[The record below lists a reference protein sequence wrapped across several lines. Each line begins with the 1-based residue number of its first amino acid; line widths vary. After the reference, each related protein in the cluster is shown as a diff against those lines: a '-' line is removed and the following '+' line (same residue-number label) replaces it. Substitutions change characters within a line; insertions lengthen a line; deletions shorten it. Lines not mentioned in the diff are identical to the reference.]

1 MASAAEDDDAWL
13 YGDNDKTDAGAT
25 NERSSDSKLQV
36 DESALLQNKDE
47 SQQDDREAGEL
58 SCEDEQGQQSEGPAT
73 DPVEV
78 DGEAKGPSAEADK
91 NGDAGDGADEDE
103 DDDDDDDDDVQVT
116 IRDIKAPP
124 YSTYPGPTQTVN
136 LNIKRGPPFTSNLG
150 PGSGVP
156 GVGKTK
162 GLDVDEV
169 ALINGTSIYE
179 FNIESLEDK
188 PWRKPGADITDYF
201 NYGFNEDT
209 WKIYCD
215 RQRKLRSDNNVPIK
229 EWRTGRNEVPQAHV
243 FLGDAPLAW
252 QQQRQQQQGPLPPE
266 PLLPQVPI
274 PPVNENS
281 KYTGVVIG
289 VPPPLLGS
297 KKAGPPPGRKMS
309 GSIDV
314 IGGGAP
320 SLPSRRPG
328 AAKEGVIQVIGAGE
342 QPLGGITLPPTHMPP
357 PGLHGHGPRWAQRA
371 PAHPRH
377 DPRCP
382 TTRLRD
388 RRLPTTTVHA
398 PAPPLPGSAS
408 GGGPSGDRG
417 SSYGEDGRSSYYN
430 GASGYGQSYGD
441 DGGGSGGGGSW
452 SGRERSER
460 GHGSERGDRSDRE
473 RERDRERPS
482 SRREYD
488 DEERRESRRYREYY
502 RERERE
508 RDRDRERDRRER
520 GGGIEDEYEE
530 TSSSSR
536 YERRHREHRG
546 DKEERERHRSSR
558 RRHHRGGDDEEEEE
572 RRSSKHKHK
581 RSKKERPPVEEAE
594 APSGEAGGAS
604 EAAGDDSKAD

>member
-1 MASAAEDDDAWL
+1 MASATEDDDAWL
-13 YGDNDKTDAGAT
+13 YGDNEKTDAGAS
-25 NERSSDSKLQV
+25 NERSSDSKSQA
-36 DESALLQNKDE
+36 DDPTLLQNKDE

-58 SCEDEQGQQSEGPAT
+58 SCEDEQGQQSEEGPVT
-73 DPVEV
+73 DPVEA
-78 DGEAKGPSAEADK
+78 DGEAKGPSSEADK

-116 IRDIKAPP
+116 IRDIKTSP
-124 YSTYPGPTQTVN
+124 YTTYPGPTQTVN

-162 GLDVDEV
+162 GLDIDKV

-229 EWRTGRNEVPQAHV
+229 
-243 FLGDAPLAW
+243 
-252 QQQRQQQQGPLPPE
+252 
-266 PLLPQVPI
+266 
-274 PPVNENS
+274 
-281 KYTGVVIG
+281 VIG
-289 VPPPLLGS
+289 
-297 KKAGPPPGRKMS
+297 S
-309 GSIDV
+309 GD
-314 IGGGAP
+314 
-320 SLPSRRPG
+320 
-328 AAKEGVIQVIGAGE
+328 

-357 PGLHGHGPRWAQRA
+357 PGYMGMGLEGLGVPPPIPGMIPGVPPPGYETGAFPPPRFT
-371 PAHPRH
+371 HP
-377 DPRCP
+377 P
-382 TTRLRD
+382 
-388 RRLPTTTVHA
+388 
-398 PAPPLPGSAS
+398 PPLPGSAG
-408 GGGPSGDRG
+408 GGGPGGDRG
-417 SSYGEDGRSSYYN
+417 SSYGDDGRSSYYN
-430 GASGYGQSYGD
+430 GAGGYGQSYGD
-441 DGGGSGGGGSW
+441 DGGGSGGGSW

-460 GHGSERGDRSDRE
+460 GHGERGDRGDRE
-473 RERDRERPS
+473 RDRERERPS
-482 SRREYD
+482 SRRDYD

-520 GGGIEDEYEE
+520 GGGGEDEYEE

-594 APSGEAGGAS
+594 VPSSEAGGAPD
-604 EAAGDDSKAD
+604 AGGDESKAD

>member
-1 MASAAEDDDAWL
+1 MASATEDDDAWL
-13 YGDNDKTDAGAT
+13 YGDNEKADAGAS
-25 NERSSDSKLQV
+25 NERSSDSKSQA
-36 DESALLQNKDE
+36 DDPTLLQNKDE

-58 SCEDEQGQQSEGPAT
+58 SCEDEQGQQSEDGPVT
-73 DPVEV
+73 DPVEA
-78 DGEAKGPSAEADK
+78 DSEAKGPSSEADK

-116 IRDIKAPP
+116 IRDIKTSP
-124 YSTYPGPTQTVN
+124 YTAYPGPTQTVN
-136 LNIKRGPPFTSNLG
+136 LNIKRGPPFASNLG

-162 GLDVDEV
+162 GLDIDEV

-229 EWRTGRNEVPQAHV
+229 DWRTGRNEV
-243 FLGDAPLAW
+243 FLGDAQLAW
-252 QQQRQQQQGPLPPE
+252 QQQRQQQQQQQGTLPPE

-281 KYTGVVIG
+281 KYTGMGIG
-289 VPPPLLGS
+289 VPPPPLGS

-328 AAKEGVIQVIGAGE
+328 AAKEGVIQVIGSGD

-357 PGLHGHGPRWAQRA
+357 PGYMGMGLDGLGVPPPIPGMIPGVPPPGYETGAFPPPRFT
-371 PAHPRH
+371 HP
-377 DPRCP
+377 P
-382 TTRLRD
+382 
-388 RRLPTTTVHA
+388 
-398 PAPPLPGSAS
+398 PPLPGSA
-408 GGGPSGDRG
+408 GGGPGGDRG
-417 SSYGEDGRSSYYN
+417 SSYGDDGRSSYYN
-430 GASGYGQSYGD
+430 GAGGYGQSYGD
-441 DGGGSGGGGSW
+441 DGGGSGGGSW

-460 GHGSERGDRSDRE
+460 GHGSERGDRGDRE
-473 RERDRERPS
+473 RDRERERPS
-482 SRREYD
+482 SRRDYD

-520 GGGIEDEYEE
+520 GGGGEDEYEE

-581 RSKKERPPVEEAE
+581 RSKKERPPVEEVE
-594 APSGEAGGAS
+594 VPSSEAGGAPD
-604 EAAGDDSKAD
+604 AGGDESKAD

>member
-1 MASAAEDDDAWL
+1 MNHLLMLFAQGKQTLHMRGSAQETECVSCAE
-13 YGDNDKTDAGAT
+13 
-25 NERSSDSKLQV
+25 
-36 DESALLQNKDE
+36 
-47 SQQDDREAGEL
+47 
-58 SCEDEQGQQSEGPAT
+58 
-73 DPVEV
+73 
-78 DGEAKGPSAEADK
+78 
-91 NGDAGDGADEDE
+91 
-103 DDDDDDDDDVQVT
+103 VT

-229 EWRTGRNEVPQAHV
+229 VGLHWCTSAASVTVCRA
-243 FLGDAPLAW
+243 
-252 QQQRQQQQGPLPPE
+252 
-266 PLLPQVPI
+266 VPI

-328 AAKEGVIQVIGAGE
+328 AAKEGVIQVRCS
-342 QPLGGITLPPTHMPP
+342 PL
-357 PGLHGHGPRWAQRA
+357 
-371 PAHPRH
+371 
-377 DPRCP
+377 
-382 TTRLRD
+382 
-388 RRLPTTTVHA
+388 
-398 PAPPLPGSAS
+398 APPSHLFSC
-408 GGGPSGDRG
+408 
-417 SSYGEDGRSSYYN
+417 RSFVS
-430 GASGYGQSYGD
+430 Q
-441 DGGGSGGGGSW
+441 
-452 SGRERSER
+452 
-460 GHGSERGDRSDRE
+460 
-473 RERDRERPS
+473 
-482 SRREYD
+482 
-488 DEERRESRRYREYY
+488 
-502 RERERE
+502 
-508 RDRDRERDRRER
+508 
-520 GGGIEDEYEE
+520 
-530 TSSSSR
+530 
-536 YERRHREHRG
+536 
-546 DKEERERHRSSR
+546 
-558 RRHHRGGDDEEEEE
+558 
-572 RRSSKHKHK
+572 
-581 RSKKERPPVEEAE
+581 PVVSTLLYFC
-594 APSGEAGGAS
+594 PLL
-604 EAAGDDSKAD
+604 

>member
-1 MASAAEDDDAWL
+1 MASATEDDDAWL
-13 YGDNDKTDAGAT
+13 YGDNEKTDAGAT
-25 NERSSDSKLQV
+25 NERSSDSKSQA
-36 DESALLQNKDE
+36 DDSTHLQNKDE

-58 SCEDEQGQQSEGPAT
+58 SCEDEQGQQSEEGPAT
-73 DPVEV
+73 DPVEA
-78 DGEAKGPSAEADK
+78 DGEAKGPSFEADK

-116 IRDIKAPP
+116 IRDIKTSP
-124 YSTYPGPTQTVN
+124 YASYPGPTQTVN

-162 GLDVDEV
+162 GLDIDEV

-209 WKIYCD
+209 WKVYCD

-229 EWRTGRNEVPQAHV
+229 DWRTGRNEVY
-243 FLGDAPLAW
+243 LGDAQLAW
-252 QQQRQQQQGPLPPE
+252 QQQRQQQQQQQQGTLPPE

-289 VPPPLLGS
+289 VPPPPLGG

-328 AAKEGVIQVIGAGE
+328 AAKEGVIQVIGSGD

-357 PGLHGHGPRWAQRA
+357 PGYMGMGLEGLGVPPPIPGMIPGIPPPGYETGAFPPPRFT
-371 PAHPRH
+371 HP
-377 DPRCP
+377 P
-382 TTRLRD
+382 
-388 RRLPTTTVHA
+388 
-398 PAPPLPGSAS
+398 PPLPGST
-408 GGGPSGDRG
+408 GGGPGGDRG
-417 SSYGEDGRSSYYN
+417 SSYGDDGRSSYYN

-441 DGGGSGGGGSW
+441 DGGGSGGGSW

-460 GHGSERGDRSDRE
+460 SHGERGDRGE
-473 RERDRERPS
+473 RERDRERERPS
-482 SRREYD
+482 SRRDYD

-520 GGGIEDEYEE
+520 GGGGEDEYEE

-581 RSKKERPPVEEAE
+581 RSKKERPPVEEVE
-594 APSGEAGGAS
+594 VPSSEAGGVLD
-604 EAAGDDSKAD
+604 AGGDESKAD

>member
-13 YGDNDKTDAGAT
+13 YGDNEKGDAGAS
-25 NERSSDSKLQV
+25 NERGSDSKSQA
-36 DESALLQNKDE
+36 DDSALSQNKDE
-47 SQQDDREAGEL
+47 SQQ
-58 SCEDEQGQQSEGPAT
+58 
-73 DPVEV
+73 
-78 DGEAKGPSAEADK
+78 
-91 NGDAGDGADEDE
+91 
-103 DDDDDDDDDVQVT
+103 VT
-116 IRDIKAPP
+116 IRDIKTSP
-124 YSTYPGPTQTVN
+124 YATYPGPTQTVN
-136 LNIKRGPPFTSNLG
+136 LNIKRGPPFASNLG

-156 GVGKTK
+156 GMGKTK
-162 GLDVDEV
+162 GLDIDEV

-243 FLGDAPLAW
+243 FLGDGPLAW
-252 QQQRQQQQGPLPPE
+252 QQQRQQQQQQGTLPPE

-281 KYTGVVIG
+281 KYTGMGIG
-289 VPPPLLGS
+289 VPPPPLGS

-328 AAKEGVIQVIGAGE
+328 AAKEGVIQPHYVYDAVCIALSGALSSSSLIGLQVIGSGE

-357 PGLHGHGPRWAQRA
+357 PGYMGMGLDGLGVPPPIPGMIPGVPPPGYETGAFPPPRFT
-371 PAHPRH
+371 HP
-377 DPRCP
+377 P
-382 TTRLRD
+382 
-388 RRLPTTTVHA
+388 
-398 PAPPLPGSAS
+398 PPLPGSGG
-408 GGGPSGDRG
+408 GGGPGGDRG
-417 SSYGEDGRSSYYN
+417 SSYGDDGRSSYYN
-430 GASGYGQSYGD
+430 GAGGYGQSYGD

-460 GHGSERGDRSDRE
+460 GHGSERGDRGDRE
-473 RERDRERPS
+473 RDRDRERPS
-482 SRREYD
+482 SRRDYD

-508 RDRDRERDRRER
+508 RDRDRERERRER
-520 GGGIEDEYEE
+520 GGGGGEDEYEE

-594 APSGEAGGAS
+594 VPSSEAGGAPD
-604 EAAGDDSKAD
+604 AGGEESKAD

>member
-1 MASAAEDDDAWL
+1 MAAAAEDDDAWL
-13 YGDNDKTDAGAT
+13 YGENDKTDAGAS
-25 NERSSDSKLQV
+25 NEEASDSQSKADDSTV
-36 DESALLQNKDE
+36 LQNKDE
-47 SQQDDREAGEL
+47 AQQDDREAGEL
-58 SCEDEQGQQSEGPAT
+58 SCEDEQGQQSEGPPT

-78 DGEAKGPSAEADK
+78 EGEGKVSEADK
-91 NGDAGDGADEDE
+91 NGDAADGLDDDE

-116 IRDIKAPP
+116 IRDIKASP
-124 YSTYPGPTQTVN
+124 YGAYPGPTQTVN
-136 LNIKRGPPFTSNLG
+136 LNIKRGPPFASNLG

-156 GVGKTK
+156 GVGGKTK

-169 ALINGTSIYE
+169 ALINGVSIYE

-201 NYGFNEDT
+201 NYGFNEDS

-229 EWRTGRNEVPQAHV
+229 GG
-243 FLGDAPLAW
+243 LL
-252 QQQRQQQQGPLPPE
+252 LP
-266 PLLPQVPI
+266 PQVPI

-281 KYTGVVIG
+281 KYTGGMAAVA
-289 VPPPLLGS
+289 PPLGS

-328 AAKEGVIQVIGAGE
+328 AAKEGVIQVIGSAD
-342 QPLGGITLPPTHMPP
+342 QSMGGITLPPTHMPP
-357 PGLHGHGPRWAQRA
+357 PGYLGMGLEGLGVPPPIPGMIPGVPPPGYETGAFPPPRFT
-371 PAHPRH
+371 HP
-377 DPRCP
+377 P
-382 TTRLRD
+382 
-388 RRLPTTTVHA
+388 
-398 PAPPLPGSAS
+398 PPLPSSAT
-408 GGGPSGDRG
+408 GGGGGGGDRG
-417 SSYGEDGRSSYYN
+417 SSYDDGRSSYYN
-430 GASGYGQSYGD
+430 GAGGYGPPYGD
-441 DGGGSGGGGSW
+441 EGGSGSW
-452 SGRERSER
+452 SSR
-460 GHGSERGDRSDRE
+460 GGDRSDRHGSERIDRSE
-473 RERDRERPS
+473 RERDRERERPS

-508 RDRDRERDRRER
+508 RERDRERDRRGGDR
-520 GGGIEDEYEE
+520 GMGEEEYEE
-530 TSSSSR
+530 SSR
-536 YERRHREHRG
+536 YERRHREHRSE
-546 DKEERERHRSSR
+546 KEERHRSSR

-594 APSGEAGGAS
+594 ALPAEGGPS
-604 EAAGDDSKAD
+604 EAAEEGKAD

>member
-13 YGDNDKTDAGAT
+13 YGDNDKTDAGAS

-78 DGEAKGPSAEADK
+78 DGEAKGPSSEADK

-229 EWRTGRNEVPQAHV
+229 
-243 FLGDAPLAW
+243 
-252 QQQRQQQQGPLPPE
+252 
-266 PLLPQVPI
+266 
-274 PPVNENS
+274 
-281 KYTGVVIG
+281 
-289 VPPPLLGS
+289 
-297 KKAGPPPGRKMS
+297 
-309 GSIDV
+309 
-314 IGGGAP
+314 
-320 SLPSRRPG
+320 
-328 AAKEGVIQVIGAGE
+328 VIGAGE

-357 PGLHGHGPRWAQRA
+357 PGYMGMGLDGLSVPPPIPGMIPGVPPPGYETGAFPPPRFT
-371 PAHPRH
+371 HP
-377 DPRCP
+377 P
-382 TTRLRD
+382 
-388 RRLPTTTVHA
+388 
-398 PAPPLPGSAS
+398 PPLPGSAG
-408 GGGPSGDRG
+408 GGGPGGDRS

-460 GHGSERGDRSDRE
+460 GHGSERGDRSERE

-520 GGGIEDEYEE
+520 GGGAEDEYEE

-546 DKEERERHRSSR
+546 DKEERERHRSERR

-594 APSGEAGGAS
+594 APSGEAGGAP
-604 EAAGDDSKAD
+604 EAAGDESKAD